1 MSDSE
6 LPFPRAKQVSPLA
19 PLDWLRLGFGDFA
32 ACPVPSLFYGFC
44 FTFFGYVFAFA
55 LRDAPQ
61 YLVAAIAGFLLVGP
75 ALAIGL
81 YEISRRRELGEK
93 VTLAPTLTAW
103 KSNLSN
109 LGLFSAVLLVVFLIW
124 SRASLVTFALS
135 FSGQMPSTQA
145 FIQMV
150 SSPDNLD
157 FLLAW
162 TGIGAIFATL
172 VFAIGVVAAPLMLD
186 RKYDAITAMLA
197 SINVF
202 RSNLPAMVVWGGMIA
217 GLIAL
222 GMVTYFLG
230 LLITV
235 PLIGH
240 GTWHAYR
247 ALIDLPA
254 TEAVA
259 E

>member
-1 MSDSE
+1 MSDAE
-6 LPFPRAKQVSPLA
+6 LPFPRARRVPALA
-19 PLDWLRLGFGDFA
+19 PFAWLRAGFADLA
-32 ACPVPSLFYGFC
+32 AHPGPSLFYGLC
-44 FTFFGYVFAFA
+44 FTLFGYALAFS

-81 YEISRRRELGEK
+81 YEISRCQEAGQP
-93 VTLAPTLTAW
+93 VALAQTMTAW

-109 LGLFSAVLLVVFLIW
+109 LGLFSAVLLVVFLLW
-124 SRASLVTFALS
+124 SRASLITFALS
-135 FSGQMPSTQA
+135 FSGQMPSTEA
-145 FIQMV
+145 FIQMLAA
-150 SSPDNLD
+150 PENLD

-162 TGIGAIFATL
+162 AGIGAIFATL

-202 RSNLPAMVVWGGMIA
+202 RSNLPAMAVWGALIA
-217 GLIAL
+217 GLVVLSMAS
-222 GMVTYFLG
+222 YFIG
-230 LLITV
+230 LILTV

-247 ALIDLPA
+247 ALVEIPQDS
-254 TEAVA
+254 
-259 E
+259 

>member
-1 MSDSE
+1 MSDAE
-6 LPFPRAKQVSPLA
+6 LPFPRARLVPPLA
-19 PLDWLRLGFGDFA
+19 PIAWLKLGFADLA
-32 ACPVPSLFYGFC
+32 ANPGPSLFYGFC

-81 YEISRRRELGEK
+81 YEISRLRELGER
-93 VTLAPTLTAW
+93 VTLTPTLTAW
-103 KSNLSN
+103 KANLSN
-109 LGLFSAVLLVVFLIW
+109 LGLFSGVLLVIFLIW

-150 SSPDNLD
+150 AAPENLD

-162 TGIGAIFATL
+162 LGIGALFATL

-197 SINVF
+197 SVNVF
-202 RSNLPAMVVWGGMIA
+202 RSNLPAMAVWGALIA
-217 GLIAL
+217 GLVVAS
-222 GMVTYFLG
+222 MATYFVG
-230 LLITV
+230 LVLTV

-247 ALIDLPA
+247 ALVEIPLEP
-254 TEAVA
+254 
-259 E
+259 

>member
-1 MSDSE
+1 MSDAD
-6 LPFPRAKQVSPLA
+6 LPFPQARRVSPQA
-19 PLDWLRLGFGDFA
+19 PLAWLKAGFADLA
-32 ACPVPSLFYGFC
+32 AHPAPSLFYGFC

-81 YEISRRRELGEK
+81 YEISRLREAGAP
-93 VTLAPTLTAW
+93 VSLAPTLTAW
-103 KSNLSN
+103 KANLSN
-109 LGLFSAVLLVVFLIW
+109 LGLFSAVLLVIFLIW

-150 SSPDNLD
+150 AAPENLD

-162 TGIGAIFATL
+162 LGIGALFATL

-197 SINVF
+197 SVNVF
-202 RSNLPAMVVWGGMIA
+202 RSNLPAMAVWGALIA
-217 GLIAL
+217 GLVAL
-222 GMVTYFLG
+222 SMVTYFLG
-230 LLITV
+230 LVITV

-247 ALIDLPA
+247 ALVTIPPA
-254 TEAVA
+254 TE
-259 E
+259 